1 MNEWK
6 EQFICSTGGCHTER
20 KKKWGDDE
28 VRKGNNEDGKLGFL
42 LFFSSTMIDMQI
54 LISNINIW
62 YDTTMIQEYKAER
75 LTIYS

>member
-1 MNEWK
+1 MNERSSLFVA
-6 EQFICSTGGCHTER
+6 QAAAIQNV